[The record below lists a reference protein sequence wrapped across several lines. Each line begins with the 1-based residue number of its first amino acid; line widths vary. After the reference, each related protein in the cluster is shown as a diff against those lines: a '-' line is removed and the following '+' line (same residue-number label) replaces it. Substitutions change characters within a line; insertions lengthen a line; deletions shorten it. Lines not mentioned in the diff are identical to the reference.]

1 MLVHLLSTMPRPR
14 LVSDVDV
21 FAAFDASIA
30 ANGPNGVTLALV
42 AQRLGVTAPALVR
55 RFGSKQGLFA
65 AFMQH
70 KLAEQ
75 PVMLRSLLAQHSSP
89 LDAVLALSGE
99 THEYSLNR
107 KAYLRHLASF
117 FLQLADDDALVPI
130 IGRWFARERR
140 WIAERLSE
148 ASTGGGLNTDTPV
161 SDLARTVQAVL
172 HGARLQWAM
181 GGTGPEGTWSRR
193 ELDAV
198 LAPWRSRPRG
208 RSR

>member
-1 MLVHLLSTMPRPR
+1 MPRPR
-14 LVSDVDV
+14 LVSDIDV

-42 AQRLGVTAPALVR
+42 AQRLGITAPALMR

-70 KLAEQ
+70 ELAEQ
-75 PVMLRSLLAQHSSP
+75 PATLRALLAQHANP

-99 THEYSLNR
+99 THQYSLNR
-107 KAYLRHLASF
+107 KAYLRHLASL

-140 WIAERLSE
+140 WIAKRLDD
-148 ASTGGGLNTDTPV
+148 ARTGRALKPETPV
-161 SDLARTVQAVL
+161 SDLARTLQAAL

-181 GGTGPEGTWSRR
+181 GGTGPEGAWSRR

-198 LAPWRSRPRG
+198 LAPWRCPPRV
-208 RSR
+208 RTR